1 MGFAEFVGNPRLVEV
16 LRRMLA
22 ADRIP
27 HALLFAGQQGV
38 GKFTLA
44 TYFARAALCTEASD
58 DFCGQ
63 CVSCCAQLA
72 LDDLRTLVAAA
83 RRARGSANPEEVPLV
98 LQPHPDVCVIVPDP
112 TYIRVSQMRY
122 VRRLAYTEPA
132 GGRRRMI
139 IFDDAERLRPDYAST
154 LLKVL
159 EEPPTH
165 THLILVAHAPYEL
178 PDTIRSRCV
187 PLHFAPLASASTESY
202 LASHRP
208 KLPHKDRQLLAA
220 VAAGSLGTAL
230 SLNLERYR
238 QARQH
243 ALSLLQAAASGGAF
257 DPAALFSATAVL
269 AGRGQQPAEESEP
282 GEARV
287 EFEFSLHI
295 LYNLLAD
302 VIYLKAQASEVGLRN
317 PDLRSHLERFSRQVN
332 WQWLTVAVG
341 ELDRIQH
348 GLRRNINRQ
357 LALDA
362 FALRSALQRT
372 ADETSEPVAASEQVS
387 E

>member
-1 MGFAEFVGNPRLVEV
+1 MGWAEFVGNPRLVEV
-16 LRRMLA
+16 LRRLLA
-22 ADRIP
+22 AERLP

-44 TYFARAALCTEASD
+44 TYFARAALCPVARN

-63 CVSCCAQLA
+63 CVSCRTLLA
-72 LDDLRTLVAAA
+72 LENLPALMAAA
-83 RRARGSANPEEVPLV
+83 RQARGSANPEEVPLV
-98 LQPHPDVCVIVPDP
+98 LQPHADVCVIVPDP

-132 GGRRRMI
+132 AGRRRVV

-159 EEPPTH
+159 EEPPEH
-165 THLILVAHAPYEL
+165 THFILVAHAPYEL

-187 PLHFAPLASASTESY
+187 PLHFAPLPSACLEAY
-202 LASHRP
+202 LAQHRP
-208 KLPHKDRQLLAA
+208 KLPPKDRQLLAA

-230 SLNLERYR
+230 SLDLERYR
-238 QARQH
+238 QGRLH
-243 ALSLLQAAASGGAF
+243 ALSLLQAAVSGSAF
-257 DPAALFSATAVL
+257 DPAALFSATGAL
-269 AGRGQQPAEESEP
+269 AGRGQQLTKGSEP
-282 GEARV
+282 GEARL
-287 EFEFSLHI
+287 EFEFSLQI
-295 LYNLLAD
+295 LYNLISD
-302 VIYLKAQASEVGLRN
+302 VTYLKARASEVGLRN
-317 PDLRSHLERFSRQVN
+317 PDLHNRLERLSREVS

-341 ELDRIQH
+341 ELDSIQR

-362 FALRSALQRT
+362 LALASALQRT
-372 ADETSEPVAASEQVS
+372 TEETSEPVAASE
-387 E
+387 